1 MRQLTIDGS
10 LRAMQIICS
19 HNDRSHSMSKNPKS
33 ALSELMNNAHFQRA
47 FNAIKH
53 GSIQD
58 IIPFQDIW
66 IYEDG
71 TLKVSI
77 DFKKKKKLLILYL

>member
-1 MRQLTIDGS
+1 
-10 LRAMQIICS
+10 
-19 HNDRSHSMSKNPKS
+19 MSKNPKS